1 MASTGNECVTDK
13 QFKVWASKQGG
24 GGEGGGSMDILMDSP
39 AGDLTIPA
47 ETAALYKGFMVI
59 FDDYYMVGFDK
70 NEIYIRTD
78 MYNVNVSKM
87 TDGSTYML
95 FMQGMSTTVANKV
108 YGIKEW

>member
-1 MASTGNECVTDK
+1 MASGNEDVTLK
-13 QFKVWASKQGG
+13 QFKVWAAKQGG
-24 GGEGGGSMDILMDSP
+24 GGGGGSMDLLMDSL
-39 AGDLTIPA
+39 AGNFTIPA

-59 FDDYYMVGFDK
+59 FGEDYMVGFDK
-70 NEIYIRTD
+70 NETYIRTD

-95 FMQGMSTTVANKV
+95 FMQGMSTTAANKV